1 MRLLVTGAGG
11 MIGRKLVERLVRDG
25 AIGGRPIQHLTL
37 ADLVVPSPPVSTIKI
52 EPLAS
57 DIAAPGEAERLIGA
71 RPDVIFHLAAI
82 ISGDAEANFEK
93 GYRVN
98 LDGMRALLEAIRKT
112 GDGYHPKMI
121 YTSSSGVFGAPY
133 PEQIPDDFH
142 LTPLTSYGTQK
153 AIGELL
159 LADYVRKGFL
169 DGVGIR
175 FPSICIRP
183 GKPNASAGGFFSGII
198 REPLAGHEAILP
210 VPDDVGLTHASPR
223 SAVGFLI
230 HAATLKPEQIG
241 ARVNL
246 TMPGVFCTVGEQ
258 IEALRK
264 LAGDKA
270 VALIRREPN
279 ELILRINKGWPGRFD
294 ARRAQALGFRAE
306 TSFEEIVR
314 VYIEDE
320 LGGRLS
326 A

>member
-1 MRLLVTGAGG
+1 
-11 MIGRKLVERLVRDG
+11 
-25 AIGGRPIQHLTL
+25 
-37 ADLVVPSPPVSTIKI
+37 
-52 EPLAS
+52 
-57 DIAAPGEAERLIGA
+57 
-71 RPDVIFHLAAI
+71 VIFHLAAI

-98 LDGMRALLEAIRKT
+98 FDGMRALLEAVRLL
-112 GDGYHPKMI
+112 GDGYHPTMI

-133 PEQIPDDFH
+133 PDVIPDDFH

-159 LADYVRKGFL
+159 LADYVRKDFL

-198 REPLAGHEAILP
+198 REPLAGQEAILP

-230 HAATLKPEQIG
+230 HAATLTREQLG
-241 ARVNL
+241 PRVNL
-246 TMPGVFCTVGEQ
+246 TMPGIFCTVGDE
-258 IEALRK
+258 IAALRK

-294 ARRAQALGFRAE
+294 AGRAKALGFKAE
-306 TSFEEIVR
+306 GSFEEILR

-320 LGGRLS
+320 LGGRLP

>member
-1 MRLLVTGAGG
+1 MRVLVTGAGG
-11 MIGRKLVERLVRDG
+11 MIGRKLVERLVRDS
-25 AIGGRPIQHLTL
+25 AIGEKPIEHLVV
-37 ADLVVPSPPVSTIKI
+37 ADLVAPSPPASKIKT
-52 EPLAS
+52 EALAS
-57 DIAAPGEAERLIGA
+57 DIAALGEAERLIGK

-98 LDGMRALLEAIRKT
+98 LDGMRALLEAIRRI
-112 GDGYHPKMI
+112 GDGYHPRLI
-121 YTSSSGVFGAPY
+121 YTSSSAVFGAPF
-133 PEQIPDDFH
+133 PESIPDEYH
-142 LTPLTSYGTQK
+142 LTPLTSYGAQK
-153 AIGELL
+153 AIGEML

-198 REPLAGHEAILP
+198 REPLAGQEAILP

-230 HAATLKPEQIG
+230 HAATLRPEQLG

-246 TMPGVFCTVGEQ
+246 TMPGVYCTVGEQ

-264 LAGDKA
+264 LAGEKA
-270 VALIRREPN
+270 VARIRRVPN

-294 ARRAQALGFRAE
+294 ARRAQALGFKAE
-306 TSFEEIVR
+306 TSFDQIVR

-320 LGGRLS
+320 LDGQLT